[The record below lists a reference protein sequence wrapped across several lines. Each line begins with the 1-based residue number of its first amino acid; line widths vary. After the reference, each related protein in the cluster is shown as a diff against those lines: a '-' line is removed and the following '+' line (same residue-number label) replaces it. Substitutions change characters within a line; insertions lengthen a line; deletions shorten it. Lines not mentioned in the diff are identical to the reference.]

1 MVEVYA
7 LPVPHEDCYQKY
19 LGLCDYVSFEKSAR
33 IKRMASKKDA
43 LRILWADLLIRVL
56 IMDKYKLK
64 NREIS
69 FIYNP
74 NGKPIF
80 EMDPSFAFNVSH
92 SGNWIV
98 AAVAEKGQWIG
109 VDIEEI
115 RPIELDIAERFFAP
129 AEYCHLITENKSR
142 QLDYFYDLWTLKES
156 YLKATGAGLTLP
168 LGSFAIH
175 KDRESDTISISQT
188 HSAHAFFFRQYEV
201 DPSYKLSV
209 CSTEEYFAD
218 AVKRVECSEVYER
231 IAGMPVQSTIL

>member
-7 LPVPHEDCYQKY
+7 LPVPYEEGFPQNME
-19 LGLCDYVSFEKSAR
+19 LCDYVSPEKSIR
-33 IKRMASKKDA
+33 IKRMASPKDA
-43 LRILWADLLIRVL
+43 QRLLWAELLVRVL

-64 NREIS
+64 NKEIT
-69 FIYNP
+69 FVTNP
-74 NGKPIF
+74 HGKPVF
-80 EMDPSFAFNVSH
+80 ERDPSFAFNISH

-98 AAVAEKGQWIG
+98 AAVAEHGQWIG

-129 AEYCHLITENKSR
+129 MEYRRLIRESKSR
-142 QLDYFYDLWTLKES
+142 QLEYFYDLWTLKES

-168 LGSFAIH
+168 LDSFEIH
-175 KDRESDTISISQT
+175 KDREAGAISVAQT
-188 HSAHAFFFRQYEV
+188 HYAHSFFFRQYDV

-209 CSTEEYFAD
+209 CSTEESFAD

-231 IAGMPVQSTIL
+231 VAGVPMQKL